1 VIRQALLLTVA
12 YFRAYLRDR
21 TAIFFSLGVP
31 LMLLLIFGSLN
42 LGAFGQVTLAVDDQ
56 ANNAASQQF
65 VAGLG
70 KIDTLRVKSE
80 TTDVALVSLRR
91 TELDMLLV
99 IPKDFAIA
107 PTRAGAPVPTLT
119 IYGNDSRPQQV
130 SVGESIVNDVITK
143 LSFAVNQSAP
153 VVSVKRE
160 EVRGVR
166 LRYVDFLV
174 PGILGVNV
182 MQLAVFSVAFALVAD
197 KRRGVLRRIMATPL
211 KPATFLVSQV
221 AMRLIMAAAQVLIM
235 LGVAVFLFDVHP
247 LGGIVPLLIVAL
259 LGSVLFLTIGF
270 ALAGWA
276 ETENQVPA
284 IAQLIT
290 LPQFFFSGV
299 FFSKNAAPELIRPLT
314 NLLPLTFLNDALR
327 EISVQGATLWDVR
340 GQLLGLVV
348 WVGIGLVLAVRFFR
362 FDRF

>member
-1 VIRQALLLTVA
+1 MRQAALLTVM

-21 TAIFFSLGVP
+21 TAIFFSLIVP

-42 LGAFGQVTLAVDDQ
+42 LGAFGQVTLAIDDR

-65 VAGLG
+65 VAALQ
-70 KIDTLRVKSE
+70 KIDTLSTKTQS
-80 TTDVALVSLRR
+80 TDDALPRLKR

-107 PTRAGAPVPTLT
+107 PTRAGQSVPTLT
-119 IYGNDSRPQQV
+119 IYGNDARPQQV
-130 SVGESIVNDVITK
+130 SVGTSIVNDVITR

-153 VVSVKRE
+153 VLNVEKQDVQ
-160 EVRGVR
+160 GVR

-211 KPATFLVSQV
+211 RPSTFLVSQV
-221 AMRLIMAAAQVLIM
+221 FTRLIMATLQVLIM
-235 LGVAVFLFDVHP
+235 IGVAVFLFDVHP
-247 LGGIVPLLIVAL
+247 LGGIVPLLLVCL

-299 FFSKNAAPELIRPLT
+299 FFSKEAAPALIRPLT

-327 EISVQGATLWDVR
+327 EISVQGASLWDVR
-340 GQLLGLVV
+340 GSLLGLVV
-348 WVGIGLVLAVRFFR
+348 WTGIGLVLAIRFFR

>member
-1 VIRQALLLTVA
+1 MRQALLLTLM
-12 YFRAYLRDR
+12 YFRAYVRDR
-21 TAIFFSLGVP
+21 TAIFFSLVVP

-42 LGAFGQVTLAVDDQ
+42 LGAFGKVSLAVDDQ

-65 VAGLG
+65 VSGLE
-70 KIDTLRVKSE
+70 KIDTLSITRESS
-80 TTDVALVSLRR
+80 DSAVAALKR

-99 IPKDFAIA
+99 VPKDFAIA
-107 PTRAGAPVPTLT
+107 PTRAGQPVPTLT
-119 IYGNDSRPQQV
+119 IYGNDARPQQV
-130 SVGESIVNDVITK
+130 SVGESIVIEVITR
-143 LSFAVNQSAP
+143 LSFAVNQTAP
-153 VVSVKRE
+153 VLNLKQEDVQ
-160 EVRGVR
+160 GVR

-182 MQLAVFSVAFALVAD
+182 MQLAIFSVAFALVVD

-211 KPATFLVSQV
+211 KPSTFLVSQV
-221 AMRLIMAAAQVLIM
+221 VTRLIMATLQVLIM
-235 LGVAVFLFDVHP
+235 IAVSVFLFDVHP
-247 LGGIVPLLIVAL
+247 LGGILPLLLVAL
-259 LGSVLFLTIGF
+259 FGAVLFLTIGF

-299 FFSKNAAPELIRPLT
+299 FFSKEAAPEIIRPIT

-340 GQLLGLVV
+340 TQILGLLV
-348 WVGIGLVLAVRFFR
+348 WTAIGLALAVRFFR

>member
-1 VIRQALLLTVA
+1 MAQALRLTVM

-21 TAIFFSLGVP
+21 TAIFFSLVVP

-42 LGAFGQVTLAVDDQ
+42 LGAFGKVSIAVDDQ
-56 ANNAASQQF
+56 ANDPASQQF
-65 VAGLG
+65 VATIQ
-70 KIDTLRVKSE
+70 KIDTLIVTRDTADS
-80 TTDVALVSLRR
+80 ALAKLKR

-107 PTRAGAPVPTLT
+107 PARPGQTVPTLT
-119 IYGNDSRPQQV
+119 IYGNASRPQQT
-130 SVGESIVNDVITK
+130 SVGESIINEVVTR
-143 LSFAVNQSAP
+143 LSYAVNQTAP
-153 VVSVKRE
+153 IVGLKVEDVQ
-160 EVRGVR
+160 GVR

-182 MQLAVFSVAFALVAD
+182 MQLAIFSVAFALVVD
-197 KRRGVLRRIMATPL
+197 KRRGVLRRLMATPL
-211 KPATFLVSQV
+211 RPATFLASQV
-221 AMRLIMAAAQVLIM
+221 VTRLIMATVQVLIM

-247 LGGIVPLLIVAL
+247 LGGILPLLLVSLFGA
-259 LGSVLFLTIGF
+259 VLFLTIGF

-299 FFSKNAAPELIRPLT
+299 FFSKEASPEVIRPVT

-340 GQLLGLVV
+340 MQLLGLLV
-348 WVGIGLVLAVRFFR
+348 WTIIGFALAVRFFR
-362 FDRF
+362 FERF

>member
-1 VIRQALLLTVA
+1 M

-21 TAIFFSLGVP
+21 TAIFFSLIVP

-42 LGAFGQVTLAVDDQ
+42 LGAFGQVTLAIDDQ
-56 ANNAASQQF
+56 ADNAASQQF
-65 VAGLG
+65 VATLQ
-70 KIDTLRVKSE
+70 KIDTLSTKKQS
-80 TTDVALVSLRR
+80 TDDALPRLKR

-107 PTRAGAPVPTLT
+107 PTRAGQPVPTLT
-119 IYGNDSRPQQV
+119 IYGNDARPQQV
-130 SVGESIVNDVITK
+130 SVGTSIVNDVITR

-153 VVSVKRE
+153 VLNVKQE
-160 EVRGVR
+160 DVQGVR

-211 KPATFLVSQV
+211 RPSTFLVSQV
-221 AMRLIMAAAQVLIM
+221 FTRLIMATLQVLIM
-235 LGVAVFLFDVHP
+235 IGVAVFLFDVHP
-247 LGGIVPLLIVAL
+247 LGGILPLLLVCLI
-259 LGSVLFLTIGF
+259 GSVLFLTIGF

-299 FFSKNAAPELIRPLT
+299 FFSKEAAPALIRPLT

-340 GQLLGLVV
+340 GSLLGLVV
-348 WVGIGLVLAVRFFR
+348 WTGIGLLLAIRFFR

>member
-1 VIRQALLLTVA
+1 MRQPLLLTLM

-21 TAIFFSLGVP
+21 TAVFFSLGVP

-42 LGAFGQVTLAVDDQ
+42 LGAFGKVSLAIDDQ
-56 ANNAASQQF
+56 ANSPASQQF
-65 VAGLG
+65 VAGLE
-70 KIDTLRVKSE
+70 KVNTLAITRDPADS
-80 TTDVALVSLRR
+80 ALTKLKR

-107 PTRAGAPVPTLT
+107 PTRAGQPAPTLT
-119 IYGNDSRPQQV
+119 IFGNATRPQQV
-130 SVGESIVNDVITK
+130 SVGESIINEVVTR
-143 LSFAVNQSAP
+143 LSYAVNQTAP
-153 VVSVKRE
+153 IVNLKVEDVP
-160 EVRGVR
+160 GVR

-182 MQLAVFSVAFALVAD
+182 MQLAIFSVAFALVVD
-197 KRRGVLRRIMATPL
+197 KKRGVLRRLMATPL
-211 KPATFLVSQV
+211 RPSVFLASQV
-221 AMRLIMAAAQVLIM
+221 VTRLIMATVQVLIM
-235 LGVAVFLFDVHP
+235 LAVAVFLFDVHP
-247 LGGIVPLLIVAL
+247 LGGILPLVLVSLFGA
-259 LGSVLFLTIGF
+259 VLFLTIGF

-299 FFSKNAAPELIRPLT
+299 FFSKEAAPEVIRPIT

-327 EISVQGATLWDVR
+327 EISVQGASLWDVR
-340 GQLLGLVV
+340 SQLLGLLV
-348 WVGIGLVLAVRFFR
+348 WTVIGFALAVRFFR
-362 FDRF
+362 FERF

>member
-1 VIRQALLLTVA
+1 MHQALRLTRM
-12 YFRAYLRDR
+12 YLRAYLRDR
-21 TAIFFSLGVP
+21 TAMFFSLVVP

-42 LGAFGQVTLAVDDQ
+42 LGAFGKVSLAVDDQ
-56 ANNAASQQF
+56 ANNAASQSF
-65 VAGLG
+65 VSALE
-70 KIDTLRVKSE
+70 KVETLELRHESAA
-80 TTDVALVSLRR
+80 TALTQLKR
-91 TELDMLLV
+91 TELDVLLV
-99 IPKDFAIA
+99 IPRDFAIA
-107 PTRAGAPVPTLT
+107 PTRAGQPVPTVTL
-119 IYGNDSRPQQV
+119 YGNDARPQQV
-130 SVGESIVNDVITK
+130 SVGESIVNELITR
-143 LSFAVNQSAP
+143 LSYAVNQSAP
-153 VVSVKRE
+153 VVALRQEDVQ
-160 EVRGVR
+160 GVR

-182 MQLAVFSVAFALVAD
+182 MQLAIFSVAFALVVD

-211 KPATFLVSQV
+211 RPATFLVSQV
-221 AMRLIMAAAQVLIM
+221 VTRLVLATLQVFIM

-247 LGGIVPLLIVAL
+247 LGGILPLLAVAL
-259 LGSVLFLTIGF
+259 LGAVLFLTIGF

-299 FFSKNAAPELIRPLT
+299 FFSKEAAPELIRPLT

-327 EISVQGATLWDVR
+327 EISVQGASLWDVR
-340 GQLLGLVV
+340 AQLLGLLV
-348 WVGIGLVLAVRFFR
+348 WTGIGFLLAVRFFR

>member
-1 VIRQALLLTVA
+1 MGQTLRLTGM
-12 YFRAYLRDR
+12 YLRAYLRDR
-21 TAIFFSLGVP
+21 TALFFSLIVP

-42 LGAFGQVTLAVDDQ
+42 LGAFGKVSLAIDDQ
-56 ANNAASQQF
+56 ANNAASRAF
-65 VAGLG
+65 VS
-70 KIDTLRVKSE
+70 TLE
-80 TTDVALVSLRR
+80 TIETLDIKHESADGAFAQLKR
-91 TELDMLLV
+91 TELDVLLV
-99 IPKDFAIA
+99 IPKDFAIT
-107 PTRAGAPVPTLT
+107 PTRAGQAVPAITL
-119 IYGNDSRPQQV
+119 YGNAARPQQV
-130 SVGESIVNDVITK
+130 SVGESIVNEVITR

-153 VVSVKRE
+153 VVTLKQE
-160 EVRGVR
+160 EVQGVR

-182 MQLAVFSVAFALVAD
+182 MQLAIFSVAFALVVD

-211 KPATFLVSQV
+211 KPSTFLVAQV
-221 AMRLIMAAAQVLIM
+221 VTRLVLATLQVLIM
-235 LGVAVFLFDVHP
+235 LAVSVFLFDVHP
-247 LGGIVPLLIVAL
+247 LGGLVPILIVSL
-259 LGSVLFLTIGF
+259 LGAVLFLTIGF

-284 IAQLIT
+284 VAQLIT

-299 FFSKNAAPELIRPLT
+299 FFSKEAAPDVIRPIT

-340 GQLLGLVV
+340 LQILGLLV
-348 WVGIGLVLAVRFFR
+348 WTAIGFVLAVRFFR